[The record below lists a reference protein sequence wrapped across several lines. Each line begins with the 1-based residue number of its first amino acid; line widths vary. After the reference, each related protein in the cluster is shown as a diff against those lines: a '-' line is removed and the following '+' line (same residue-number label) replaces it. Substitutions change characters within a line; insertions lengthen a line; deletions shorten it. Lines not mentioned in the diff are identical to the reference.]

1 MIEIIDKTNDRCV
14 QIQFAAERG
23 ATSVKMDGHYYIL
36 ISKGDSQNT
45 GLTISDGHVPLFNIK
60 SRSVRAVKYGTLV
73 EIVDLSIGVL
83 KSD

>member
-1 MIEIIDKTNDRCV
+1 MIEITDRTNERCV
-14 QIQFAAERG
+14 LIQIAAERG
-23 ATSVKMDGHYYIL
+23 ATSVKMDGHYYII

-45 GLTISDGHVPLFNIK
+45 GLTVAAHHVPLFNIK